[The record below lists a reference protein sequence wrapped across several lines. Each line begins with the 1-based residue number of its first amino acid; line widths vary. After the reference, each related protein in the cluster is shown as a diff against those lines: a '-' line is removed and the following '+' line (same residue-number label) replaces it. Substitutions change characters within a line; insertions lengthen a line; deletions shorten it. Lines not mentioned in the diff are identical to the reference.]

1 MNTKYYLIFYRY
13 VRKKWKKLMK
23 KLKKKNCN
31 TISTIDSLYII
42 KFDKC
47 HKR

>member
-1 MNTKYYLIFYRY
+1 MY
-13 VRKKWKKLMK
+13 KKKMK
-23 KLKKKNCN
+23 EAYEKIEKKNCN

-42 KFDKC
+42 KFDKR